1 MLPRA
6 AEALV
11 LFPRLLRQHGFAV
24 SHDQTVLF
32 LDAVR
37 LLGPRSMQSIRLAA
51 LAALA
56 PPVDRRGEFDA
67 LFRAYFFE
75 EGAVALAAKSLPEDE
90 APVVNSRSD
99 QGTPPELDDTN
110 PSGKAATR
118 NESLSLRSFGPVV
131 EDQAIARLTREA
143 DRVLPRRRSFRTS
156 PGKTGRSLDLR
167 RSLRRI
173 VEHDGDIVRLVRSQR
188 NRLQRPV
195 ILLIDVSGS
204 MKSHTADYLA
214 FAHALTQAARRV
226 ETFTFG
232 TRLTRITRDLAHRD
246 RAKALQCAADHVAD
260 WDGGTRIGPAL
271 QTFLATPRFSSMLRG
286 AIVLVLSDG
295 LERGDYAPMREAVAR
310 IARKAWYLGWLT
322 PLAADPRFRPETAAL
337 KSILAFLDRLDDG
350 SSIVSLVDHTLQIG
364 SER

>member
-11 LFPRLLRQHGFAV
+11 LFARLLRQHGFAV
-24 SHDQTVLF
+24 SHDRTILF
-32 LDAVR
+32 LEAVR

-75 EGAVALAAKSLPEDE
+75 EGVIASVARSLPEDE

-99 QGTPPELDDTN
+99 QGAPPELDDTN

-118 NESLSLRSFGPVV
+118 NESLSLRSFETAPD
-131 EDQAIARLTREA
+131 DQAIARLTREA
-143 DRVLPRRRSFRTS
+143 DRALPRRRSFRTS
-156 PGKTGRSLDLR
+156 PGKTGESLDLR

-173 VEHDGDIVRLVRSQR
+173 FEHDGDIIHLVRSER
-188 NRLQRPV
+188 NRLQRPL

-204 MKSHTADYLA
+204 MKSHTADYLTY
-214 FAHALTQAARRV
+214 AHALTQAARKV

-232 TRLTRITRDLAHRD
+232 TRLTRITRDLEHRD
-246 RAKALQCAADHVAD
+246 RARALQCTAERVAD

-271 QTFLATPRFSSMLRG
+271 QTFLAIPRFSSMLRG

-295 LERGDYAPMREAVAR
+295 LERGDNAPMQEAVAR
-310 IARKAWYLGWLT
+310 IARRAWYLGWLT
-322 PLAADPRFRPETAAL
+322 PLAADPRFRPETGAL
-337 KSILAFLDRLDDG
+337 KAILAFLDRLDNGG
-350 SSIVSLVDHTLQIG
+350 SVASLVDHTLQIG
-364 SER
+364 SGR